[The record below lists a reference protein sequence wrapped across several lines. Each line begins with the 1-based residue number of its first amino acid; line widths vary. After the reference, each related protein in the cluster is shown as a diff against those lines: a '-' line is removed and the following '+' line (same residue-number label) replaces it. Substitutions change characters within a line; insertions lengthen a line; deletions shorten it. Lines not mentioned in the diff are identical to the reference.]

1 MWTHQSWQQS
11 FMKSLEQNLAPRWNC
26 NEPQLSPLHCLGS
39 SVLCLTSS
47 PKSLV
52 IPRDTQITPSGCVSS
67 DPLLAFGH
75 DLSFQNW
82 DKVEIMSHFS
92 SEDPNYFSLSLY
104 CTLPLWASLF
114 HCSSKLKYH
123 KGIFAYMLFLYNL
136 CVQGPGTM
144 VAGFCA
150 SHQSWLPHICYYPFT
165 PPHPPLK
172 LFFGFS
178 LLLRFE

>member
-92 SEDPNYFSLSLY
+92 SEDPNYFFLFMVRYLSEPRCFIVPVSWNTIRVYLHT
-104 CTLPLWASLF
+104 C
-114 HCSSKLKYH
+114 CSFIIS
-123 KGIFAYMLFLYNL
+123 AYRVLG
-136 CVQGPGTM
+136 Q
-144 VAGFCA
+144 
-150 SHQSWLPHICYYPFT
+150 WLQAFVLLTKADCLTSATI
-165 PPHPPLK
+165 
-172 LFFGFS
+172 
-178 LLLRFE
+178 LLRPLTPS

>member
-92 SEDPNYFSLSLY
+92 SEDPNYFFLFMVRYLSEPRCFIVPVSWNTIRVYLHTCFK
-104 CTLPLWASLF
+104 CTLYICTNTYLPIQLTLKRSYKKFYLWADKINNRL
-114 HCSSKLKYH
+114 
-123 KGIFAYMLFLYNL
+123 
-136 CVQGPGTM
+136 
-144 VAGFCA
+144 
-150 SHQSWLPHICYYPFT
+150 QSPNTKDVTGRSCTYT
-165 PPHPPLK
+165 D
-172 LFFGFS
+172 
-178 LLLRFE
+178 